1 MTINW
6 AALGVVASV
15 SLVIGVL
22 VVVLVSLALVGLS
35 AREPDPPGAPV
46 DGTPASAR
54 AGSGLSHA
62 AGTVIATVCLLGAA
76 TIVLYGLHLLV
87 L

>member
-6 AALGVVASV
+6 GALSVVAAV

-35 AREPDPPGAPV
+35 AREPDPV
-46 DGTPASAR
+46 SEPADEALVIGR
-54 AGSGLSHA
+54 GSVGLSRA
-62 AGTVIATVCLLGAA
+62 AGTAVAAVCLLGAVA
-76 TIVLYGLHLLV
+76 IVSYGLYLLV
-87 L
+87 V

>member
-6 AALGVVASV
+6 GALGVVATV

-35 AREPDPPGAPV
+35 AREPDSLGAPA
-46 DGTPASAR
+46 DETPVIAR
-54 AGSGLSHA
+54 TGSGLSHA
-62 AGTVIATVCLLGAA
+62 AGAVIATVCLLGAA
-76 TIVLYGLHLLV
+76 IIVFYGLYLLV
-87 L
+87 F